1 LCVEGRR
8 RPWRGAA
15 EEAKK
20 RRCSAR
26 RSCGAQLGALHAGEA
41 MQPPGPGREDGFA
54 TGQVVGAGF
63 AVAIDEGLIA
73 LQGPTARRVPVTY
86 SEARAT
92 AGASVVLVD
101 VAVGLPSPLVTWN
114 RKALPSSQGALAN
127 VPCSPTPAGSR
138 SPSPFQRTR
147 CCLPRVENRRLPP
160 LHLFG
165 AQSHGPFVRCLRFAT
180 PIAGT
185 PRKTRFRL
193 VAHGLSERVLVGRMN
208 RRCCWFGGDR
218 TSGRLS
224 TQ

>member
-1 LCVEGRR
+1 MCVEGRR

-73 LQGPTARRVPVTY
+73 MQGPTARRVPVTY

-92 AGASVVLVD
+92 AGASVVPVE
-101 VAVGLPSPLVTWN
+101 VAVGLPSPL
-114 RKALPSSQGALAN
+114 
-127 VPCSPTPAGSR
+127 SR
-138 SPSPFQRTR
+138 GI
-147 CCLPRVENRRLPP
+147 E
-160 LHLFG
+160 
-165 AQSHGPFVRCLRFAT
+165 
-180 PIAGT
+180 
-185 PRKTRFRL
+185 
-193 VAHGLSERVLVGRMN
+193 
-208 RRCCWFGGDR
+208 
-218 TSGRLS
+218 RLS
-224 TQ
+224 QVLREPLQTCPVLRPRRDLARLAVPVNKMLSSEG